1 LVDFLDALGH
11 GDVEGA
17 GLAAFPRHTIFVL
30 GQSAG
35 ELTSHFSGDHSEVS
49 LEIDY

>member
-35 ELTSHFSGDHSEVS
+35 ELTYSEVS